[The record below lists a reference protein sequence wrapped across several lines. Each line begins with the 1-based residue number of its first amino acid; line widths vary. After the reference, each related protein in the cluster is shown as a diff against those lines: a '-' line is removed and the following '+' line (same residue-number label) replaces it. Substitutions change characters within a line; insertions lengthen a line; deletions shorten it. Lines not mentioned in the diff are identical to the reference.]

1 MKKLTTAPLLVFGVA
16 AASALLGLCLPAEAT
31 IADFDLSFDGPGT
44 SFLYD
49 WQYNGINKT
58 LLMQQDTGDL
68 GSKTGMDI
76 IMFGDSKLTV
86 DKTIRNQSESDS
98 NWSGYKFTIE
108 GDNVALVPDSWDSN
122 LFEDVEL
129 VGNTIIFSGPDNFE
143 PGDVAIFRFDITVT
157 NPEPSTLVLFGLG
170 ALMLKR
176 PRRNNS

>member
-1 MKKLTTAPLLVFGVA
+1 MRKLTTAPLLVFGVA

-31 IADFDLSFDGPGT
+31 IADFDLYFDGPGN

-49 WQYNGINKT
+49 WQYNGANRT
-58 LLMQQDTGDL
+58 LVMQQDAGDL
-68 GSKTGMDI
+68 GSKTSMDI
-76 IMFGDSKLTV
+76 IMFGDSEFTV
-86 DKTIRNQSESDS
+86 DKTVRNRSENDS

-108 GDNVALVPDSWDSN
+108 GDKVALVPDSWDSN
-122 LFEDVEL
+122 FFEDVEL
-129 VGNTIIFSGPDNFE
+129 VGNTIIFSGPDSLE
-143 PGDVAIFRFDITVT
+143 PGGVAIFRFDIAVT